1 MSRKEAVSWSYFK
14 VKILTIHVFMMQG
27 TVEILDESQHLEED
41 FQNLVNDMENY
52 LRPVIAAVDAA
63 LRSWII

>member
-1 MSRKEAVSWSYFK
+1 
-14 VKILTIHVFMMQG
+14 MMQG

-63 LRSWII
+63 LRSGII